1 MSSRLPIPVASVLL
15 ASLLAS
21 LPAHALYKVVGPDGK
36 ITYTDQ
42 PPTSVQNKV
51 QSVNERGGG
60 AEGDGG
66 AALPF
71 ELRQVV
77 QRYPV
82 TLYTADKCAAC
93 DSGRQ
98 LLRERGI
105 PYSERTVTS
114 GEDVDALERLTGS
127 TAVPILSIGSQLM
140 RGYQRS
146 DWSAYL
152 DAAGYPKT
160 SKLPAGYP
168 AARAEPLTARQITPV
183 APAAAPQPAPS
194 PAPAP
199 LPAPA
204 PADNPA
210 GIRF

>member
-1 MSSRLPIPVASVLL
+1 MSSRHTLPVASVLL

-36 ITYTDQ
+36 VTYTDQ

-51 QSVNERGGG
+51 QSVGERGG
-60 AEGDGG
+60 ATEGDGG

-71 ELRQVV
+71 ELRQVA

-82 TLYTADKCAAC
+82 TLYTTEKCAAC

-105 PYSERTVTS
+105 PYSERTVSS
-114 GEDVDALERLTGS
+114 GEDVEALQRLTGS
-127 TAVPILSIGSQLM
+127 TDVPMVSIGAQVL
-140 RGYQRS
+140 RGFQGS
-146 DWSAYL
+146 DWTTYL
-152 DAAGYPKT
+152 DLAGYPKA

-168 AARAEPLTARQITPV
+168 AARAQPLTARQIAPPN
-183 APAAAPQPAPS
+183 APATPQAPSPQPAP
-194 PAPAP
+194 APAP
-199 LPAPA
+199 R